1 MDDRWWID
9 RWQTGNQASRE
20 INRVSN
26 KLLENNLL
34 KFQFPKH
41 TSAQW
46 QLTDTTGFAA
56 ENYLCD
62 PSKAKQLPN
71 HSTLN
76 PFVTPEEQK
85 SFSGDNSWQKAKV
98 ILQLEATP

>member
-1 MDDRWWID
+1 M
-9 RWQTGNQASRE
+9 A
-20 INRVSN
+20 
-26 KLLENNLL
+26 
-34 KFQFPKH
+34 
-41 TSAQW
+41 A
-46 QLTDTTGFAA
+46 DTTGFAA

-85 SFSGDNSWQKAKV
+85 SFPGEQRLPKSTSDTTVGNHSPG
-98 ILQLEATP
+98 EADCTQSSHFLLRKHCPGWRDAPQAVNQVNKLR